1 MIDEPEIT
9 PEDTKPRQPISL
21 DERLRAE
28 EPPITDDDTSPSRR
42 MSLEQQLHADE
53 PAIRADDTS
62 PTRATTSLLTDP
74 RRPADSPWTQR
85 IMTVVMLLG
94 ALALSVFAALVWLS
108 GEDAGVPEA
117 PAVQDTSQDG
127 IAQVPTQTAAP
138 RPTTTPAAVAGVPGT
153 VAGPIYPT
161 AAADEIAAA
170 LLTPVPAR
178 PAGDALVRQSAPFT
192 IRPVTARAQV
202 IQYTV
207 KDGDTLQ
214 SIAAQFGLE
223 DFYTLIWSNKSSKY
237 NPLRPGVQLNIL
249 PEDGVYHEVTEP
261 IRIADLAEQYKVDPY
276 AIIDSEYNDLFGS
289 TPETV
294 LVPGLRVVVPGG
306 EGVRELFL
314 PQPMAVTVGASGA
327 ISGTY
332 ILWGCTA
339 DVTGGSPPWSRRPL
353 DNYKWVQ
360 GFAPGGHTGV
370 DLSAKTG
377 EPVYAAGAGTVV
389 YAGWNSTGYGNVVVI
404 AHGSTFSLYGHLSRV
419 SVRCNQKVGAGDVI
433 GGVGNTG
440 NSSGTHL
447 HFEIRD
453 ANWNALDP
461 RNYIGF

>member
-9 PEDTKPRQPISL
+9 PEDTNPHRPLSL
-21 DERLRAE
+21 DERLQAE

-42 MSLEQQLHADE
+42 VPLDQHLRADE
-53 PAIRADDTS
+53 PPVGADDTS
-62 PTRATTSLLTDP
+62 PTRAALLADDWPP
-74 RRPADSPWTQR
+74 RPPAEATWMQR
-85 IMTVVMLLG
+85 LTRAAMLVG
-94 ALALSVFAALVWLS
+94 ALALTALATLVWLS
-108 GEDAGVPEA
+108 GENAGTPDAPLIQRT
-117 PAVQDTSQDG
+117 PQDG
-127 IAQVPTQTAAP
+127 IAQVPT
-138 RPTTTPAAVAGVPGT
+138 PTTPPPLTPVVDGPALP
-153 VAGPIYPT
+153 AGPLFPT

-192 IRPVTARAQV
+192 IRPATQRTQV

-207 KDGDTLQ
+207 RDGDTLE
-214 SIAAQFGLE
+214 SIAEQFGLA
-223 DFYTLIWSNKSSKY
+223 DFYTLIWSNRSSKY

-249 PEDGVYHEVTEP
+249 PEDGVYHEVTDP
-261 IRIADLAEQYKVDPY
+261 VRIADLAEKYEVDPY

-289 TPETV
+289 SPQTI

-306 EGVRELFL
+306 ESERELFL
-314 PQPMAVTVGASGA
+314 PQPMAVNVGANGV

-339 DVTGGSPPWSRRPL
+339 DVTGGTAPWGRRPL
-353 DNYKWVQ
+353 DNYKWVR
-360 GFAPGGHTGV
+360 GFDPGGHLGV
-370 DLSAKTG
+370 DLSARTG

-389 YAGWNSTGYGNVVVI
+389 YAGWNSTGYGNVVAI

-419 SVRCNQKVGAGDVI
+419 AVRCNQKVSAGDVI

>member
-1 MIDEPEIT
+1 MIEEPEIA

-28 EPPITDDDTSPSRR
+28 EPPITDDDTNPSRR
-42 MSLEQQLHADE
+42 IALEQQLRADE
-53 PAIRADDTS
+53 PPVSADDTS
-62 PTRATTSLLTDP
+62 PARV
-74 RRPADSPWTQR
+74 RPAGSLWTQR
-85 IMTVVMLLG
+85 LMTAVMLLG
-94 ALALSVFAALVWLS
+94 ALTLSALAALVWL
-108 GEDAGVPEA
+108 GEDDEGAPEA
-117 PAVQDTSQDG
+117 PLVESTAQDG
-127 IAQVPTQTAAP
+127 IAQVPTPTP
-138 RPTTTPAAVAGVPGT
+138 RPTTTSAAVVGVPT
-153 VAGPIYPT
+153 AIAGPLYPT

-192 IRPVTARAQV
+192 IRPATARAQV
-202 IQYTV
+202 VQYTV
-207 KDGDTLQ
+207 RDGDTLE
-214 SIAAQFGLE
+214 SIAEQFGLE

-237 NPLRPGVQLNIL
+237 NPLRAGAQLNIL
-249 PEDGVYHEVTEP
+249 PEDGVYHEVTDP

-289 TPETV
+289 TPQTM

-314 PQPMAVTVGASGA
+314 PQPMAVTVGAGGE

-339 DVTGGSPPWSRRPL
+339 EVTGGSAPWSRRPL

-419 SVRCNQKVGAGDVI
+419 SVRCNQKVGVGDVV

-461 RNYIGF
+461 RNYLGF

>member
-1 MIDEPEIT
+1 MIEEPEIT
-9 PEDTKPRQPISL
+9 PEDTKPRQPVSL

-28 EPPITDDDTSPSRR
+28 EPPITDDDTNPSRR
-42 MSLEQQLHADE
+42 IALEQQIRADE
-53 PAIRADDTS
+53 PPLSADDTS
-62 PTRATTSLLTDP
+62 PR
-74 RRPADSPWTQR
+74 RVRPAGPSWAQR
-85 IMTVVMLLG
+85 LMSGVMLIG
-94 ALALSVFAALVWLS
+94 ALILLALAALVWL
-108 GEDAGVPEA
+108 GGDDEGAPEA
-117 PAVQDTSQDG
+117 PVVESTPQDA
-127 IAQVPTQTAAP
+127 IAQVPSQ
-138 RPTTTPAAVAGVPGT
+138 TPAAVAGEPAVST
-153 VAGPIYPT
+153 GPLYPT
-161 AAADEIAAA
+161 AAADEVAAA

-192 IRPVTARAQV
+192 IRPAAARAQV
-202 IQYTV
+202 VQYTV
-207 KDGDTLQ
+207 RDGDTLE
-214 SIAAQFGLE
+214 SIAEQFGLE

-237 NPLRPGVQLNIL
+237 NPLRPGVQLTIL
-249 PEDGVYHEVTEP
+249 PEDGVYHEVTDP
-261 IRIADLAEQYKVDPY
+261 IRVADLAEQYKVDPY
-276 AIIDSEYNDLFGS
+276 AIIDSEYNDLLGS

-314 PQPMAVTVGASGA
+314 PQPMAVTVGAGGE

-332 ILWGCTA
+332 VLWGCTA
-339 DVTGGSPPWSRRPL
+339 EVSGGSPPWSRRPL

-370 DLSAKTG
+370 DLSANTG

-419 SVRCNQKVGAGDVI
+419 SARCNQKVGVGDVI

>member
-9 PEDTKPRQPISL
+9 PEDTKPRQPVSL

-28 EPPITDDDTSPSRR
+28 EPPVTDDDTSPSRR
-42 MSLEQQLHADE
+42 VALEQQLRADE
-53 PAIRADDTS
+53 PAIHADDTS
-62 PTRATTSLLTDP
+62 PTRV
-74 RRPADSPWTQR
+74 RPTASPWTQR
-85 IMTVVMLLG
+85 LMTVVMLLG
-94 ALALSVFAALVWLS
+94 ALTLSALAALVWL
-108 GEDAGVPEA
+108 GGDDGGVPES
-117 PAVQDTSQDG
+117 PV
-127 IAQVPTQTAAP
+127 AQVSTQTAAP
-138 RPTTTPAAVAGVPGT
+138 RPTTTPAAVAGVPVT

-192 IRPVTARAQV
+192 IRPETARTQV

-207 KDGDTLQ
+207 ADGDTLE
-214 SIAAQFGLE
+214 SIAEQFGLE

-237 NPLRPGVQLNIL
+237 NPLRPGVQINIL
-249 PEDGVYHEVTEP
+249 PEDGVYHEVTDP

-306 EGVRELFL
+306 EGARELFL
-314 PQPMAVTVGASGA
+314 PQPMAVTVGAGGE

-339 DVTGGSPPWSRRPL
+339 DVTGGSPPWGRRPL
-353 DNYKWVQ
+353 DNYKWVR
-360 GFAPGGHTGV
+360 GFVPGGHTGV

-389 YAGWNSTGYGNVVVI
+389 FAGANSTGYGNVVVI

-419 SVRCNQKVGAGDVI
+419 SVRCNQKVSAGDVV

-447 HFEIRD
+447 HFEVRD

>member
-9 PEDTKPRQPISL
+9 PENTKPRQPISL

-42 MSLEQQLHADE
+42 MSLEQQLRADE

-62 PTRATTSLLTDP
+62 PTRATTSRLTDP

-117 PAVQDTSQDG
+117 PVVQDTPQDG
-127 IAQVPTQTAAP
+127 IAQVPTQTPTP
-138 RPTTTPAAVAGVPGT
+138 RPSTTPAAVAGVPT
-153 VAGPIYPT
+153 TIAGPLYPT

-202 IQYTV
+202 VQYTV
-207 KDGDTLQ
+207 KNGDTLQ

-306 EGVRELFL
+306 EGKRELFL
-314 PQPMAVTVGASGA
+314 PQPMAVTVGAGGE

-332 ILWGCTA
+332 VLWGCTA
-339 DVTGGSPPWSRRPL
+339 EVTGGSPPWSRRPL

-419 SVRCNQKVGAGDVI
+419 SVRCNQKVGVGDVI

-453 ANWNALDP
+453 ANWNAQDP

>member
-1 MIDEPEIT
+1 
-9 PEDTKPRQPISL
+9 
-21 DERLRAE
+21 
-28 EPPITDDDTSPSRR
+28 
-42 MSLEQQLHADE
+42 
-53 PAIRADDTS
+53 
-62 PTRATTSLLTDP
+62 
-74 RRPADSPWTQR
+74 
-85 IMTVVMLLG
+85 
-94 ALALSVFAALVWLS
+94 VWL
-108 GEDAGVPEA
+108 GGDDGGVPEA
-117 PAVQDTSQDG
+117 PLVQGTPQDG
-127 IAQVPTQTAAP
+127 IAQTPTQTVAP
-138 RPTTTPAAVAGVPGT
+138 RSTVTPAPVAGVPT
-153 VAGPIYPT
+153 TIAGPLYPT

-192 IRPVTARAQV
+192 IRPATARTQV

-207 KDGDTLQ
+207 KDGDTLE
-214 SIAAQFGLE
+214 SIAEQFGLE

-249 PEDGVYHEVTEP
+249 PEDGVYHEVTDP

-289 TPETV
+289 TPETI
-294 LVPGLRVVVPGG
+294 LVPGLRVVIPGG

-314 PQPMAVTVGASGA
+314 PQPMAVTVGASGE

-339 DVTGGSPPWSRRPL
+339 EVTGGSPPWGRRPL

-370 DLSAKTG
+370 DLSARTG

-419 SVRCNQKVGAGDVI
+419 SVRCNQKVSAGDVV

-453 ANWNALDP
+453 ANWNAQDP

>member
-9 PEDTKPRQPISL
+9 PEDTNPHRSLSL
-21 DERLRAE
+21 DERLQAE
-28 EPPITDDDTSPSRR
+28 EPPIADDDTSPSRR
-42 MSLEQQLHADE
+42 VPLDQHLRADE
-53 PAIRADDTS
+53 PPVSADDTS
-62 PTRATTSLLTDP
+62 PTQAALLADDWPP
-74 RRPADSPWTQR
+74 RRPAESTWMQR
-85 IMTVVMLLG
+85 LTRAVLLVG
-94 ALALSVFAALVWLS
+94 SLALTVLAALVWLS
-108 GEDAGVPEA
+108 GEEEGTPDVPI
-117 PAVQDTSQDG
+117 VQGPLQYD
-127 IAQVPTQTAAP
+127 IAQIPTQTLLP
-138 RPTTTPAAVAGVPGT
+138 PTSVEDMPAIP
-153 VAGPIYPT
+153 AGPLFPT

-170 LLTPVPAR
+170 LLTPIPAR

-192 IRPVTARAQV
+192 IRPETARTQV

-207 KDGDTLQ
+207 RDGDTLE
-214 SIAAQFGLE
+214 SIAEQFGLE
-223 DFYTLIWSNKSSKY
+223 DFYTLIWSNRSSKY
-237 NPLRPGVQLNIL
+237 NPLRPGVQINIL
-249 PEDGVYHEVTEP
+249 PEDGVYHEVTDP
-261 IRIADLAEQYKVDPY
+261 IRIADLAEKYKADPY

-289 TPETV
+289 SPETI

-306 EGVRELFL
+306 EGERALFL

-339 DVTGGSPPWSRRPL
+339 DVTGGTAPWGRRPL
-353 DNYKWVQ
+353 DNYKWVR
-360 GFAPGGHTGV
+360 GFDPGGHLGV
-370 DLSAKTG
+370 DLSARTG

-389 YAGWNSTGYGNVVVI
+389 YAGWNSTGYGNVVAI

-419 SVRCNQKVGAGDVI
+419 SVRCNQKVSAGDVV

>member
-1 MIDEPEIT
+1 MIEEPEIT
-9 PEDTKPRQPISL
+9 PEDTKPRQPLSL
-21 DERLRAE
+21 EERLRAE

-42 MSLEQQLHADE
+42 VSLEQPLRADE
-53 PAIRADDTS
+53 PPVSADDTS
-62 PTRATTSLLTDP
+62 PTRARL
-74 RRPADSPWTQR
+74 AGSPWMQR
-85 IMTVVMLLG
+85 LMTVVMLLG
-94 ALALSVFAALVWLS
+94 ALTLSALAALVWL
-108 GEDAGVPEA
+108 GGDDEGAPEA
-117 PAVQDTSQDG
+117 PLAQGTAQDSIALGPSQT
-127 IAQVPTQTAAP
+127 PTP
-138 RPTTTPAAVAGVPGT
+138 HPTTTPAAVAGVPAPL
-153 VAGPIYPT
+153 AGLLYPT

-192 IRPVTARAQV
+192 IRPATARTQV

-214 SIAAQFGLE
+214 SIAEQFGLE

-249 PEDGVYHEVTEP
+249 PEDGVYYEVTEP

-306 EGVRELFL
+306 EGERELFL
-314 PQPMAVTVGASGA
+314 PQPMAVTVGADGA

-332 ILWGCTA
+332 VLWGCTA
-339 DVTGGSPPWSRRPL
+339 EVSGGSPPWSRRPL
-353 DNYKWVQ
+353 DNYKWVR
-360 GFAPGGHTGV
+360 GFDPGGHTGV
-370 DLSAKTG
+370 DLSANTG

-419 SVRCNQKVGAGDVI
+419 SVRCNQKVGVGDVI
-433 GGVGNTG
+433 GGVGDTG

-461 RNYIGF
+461 HNYIGF

>member
-1 MIDEPEIT
+1 MIEEPEIT
-9 PEDTKPRQPISL
+9 PEDTKPRHPLSL

-42 MSLEQQLHADE
+42 IALEQQLRADE
-53 PAIRADDTS
+53 PPLSADDTS
-62 PTRATTSLLTDP
+62 PTRA
-74 RRPADSPWTQR
+74 RPADSPWTQR
-85 IMTVVMLLG
+85 LMTAVMLLG
-94 ALALSVFAALVWLS
+94 ALTLSALAALVWL
-108 GEDAGVPEA
+108 GGDDGGVPEA
-117 PAVQDTSQDG
+117 PLVQGTPQDG
-127 IAQVPTQTAAP
+127 IAQTPTQTAAP
-138 RPTTTPAAVAGVPGT
+138 RSTVTPAPVAGVPT
-153 VAGPIYPT
+153 TIAGPLYPT

-192 IRPVTARAQV
+192 IRPATARTQV

-207 KDGDTLQ
+207 KDGDTLE
-214 SIAAQFGLE
+214 SIAEQFGLE

-249 PEDGVYHEVTEP
+249 PEDGVYHEVTDP

-289 TPETV
+289 TPETI
-294 LVPGLRVVVPGG
+294 LVPGLRVVIPGG

-314 PQPMAVTVGASGA
+314 PQPMAVTVGASGE

-339 DVTGGSPPWSRRPL
+339 EVTGGSPPWGRRPL

-370 DLSAKTG
+370 DLSARTG

-419 SVRCNQKVGAGDVI
+419 SVRCNQKVSAGDVV

-453 ANWNALDP
+453 ANWNAQDP